1 MVAIVQRYTNALA
14 SGLIPLLSTL
24 SAGTEMAKYGNA
36 QWEFLIRS
44 GEVTTFVAV
53 DDADTTNTNTELL
66 GCLLRIDMDAAPETE
81 SVNCIQND
89 ATTDNRIGST
99 VTAAGF
105 GMMLVS
111 PEARGKGVAKML
123 LHEAIY
129 KEDDR
134 KRIIDRS
141 KTAEPSKDKEEQI
154 PRKILAVCTKL
165 GQRLY
170 RKVGFSDVGRATGL
184 SVTVRR
190 SKEIGDG
197 SLDGEG
203 IRVRTYGSLNRASTG
218 NGNCNGNGNGKDD
231 SSNIDPEIRDLI
243 AAMDARATGWD
254 RRGRLNK
261 LMGHPRGGNLRSIA
275 AVATYQENPIAA
287 AVLRQEGPG
296 SPFVIGP
303 MVGSEASALPLIS
316 ALARA
321 IPDGGENE
329 NDSQLSI
336 LVSEHPGLVDRLV
349 EAGFRITFDFP
360 AMTLDDRPI
369 YENGDGSYLSLIH
382 PTLG

>member
-1 MVAIVQRYTNALA
+1 M
-14 SGLIPLLSTL
+14 
-24 SAGTEMAKYGNA
+24 
-36 QWEFLIRS
+36 
-44 GEVTTFVAV
+44 
-53 DDADTTNTNTELL
+53 
-66 GCLLRIDMDAAPETE
+66 
-81 SVNCIQND
+81 
-89 ATTDNRIGST
+89 
-99 VTAAGF
+99 
-105 GMMLVS
+105 
-111 PEARGKGVAKML
+111 
-123 LHEAIY
+123 Y

-141 KTAEPSKDKEEQI
+141 KTLESSKDKDEQI

-165 GQRLY
+165 GQPLY
-170 RKVGFSDVGRATGL
+170 QKLGFSDVGRVTALSAT
-184 SVTVRR
+184 VHR
-190 SKEIGDG
+190 SKEIGDD

-203 IRVRTYGSLNRASTG
+203 VRVRTYGSLNRASTVDDTG
-218 NGNCNGNGNGKDD
+218 NSNDD

-254 RRGRLNK
+254 RRKRLNK
-261 LMGHPRGGNLRSIA
+261 LIGHSRGENLRSIT
-275 AVATYQENPIAA
+275 AVATYQDNPIAA

-321 IPDGGENE
+321 IPGCGESE
-329 NDSQLSI
+329 NDGQLSI
-336 LVSEHPGLVDRLV
+336 MVSEHPDLVDRLV
-349 EAGFRITFDFP
+349 EAGFRITFNFP